1 MNLLMVEYM
10 AKIKQLS
17 AHEAQKIAA
26 GQAVER
32 PANVVK
38 ELLENALD
46 AGADSICLY
55 IEDGGKQLIRI
66 VDNGCGMDQE
76 DAQLCFAKHAT
87 SKIESVD
94 ELTSLTTFGFRGEA
108 LASIAAVSKVTLLTK
123 QADAVEGLKVTAH
136 EGAINVEP
144 AGCPQGTDIVVHNLF
159 YNVPAR
165 AKFLKKRETETRHI
179 IQAVQSMAFAYPHL
193 HLQLYVDGKQLFN
206 CPSQETMLQRTAQL
220 WDAST
225 AKHMMPIEA
234 TRSDKGISLC
244 GAISNHQWFRYDR
257 SGIFFLVNNR
267 WVSNI
272 GLSRALVKGYNNVI
286 PSGRYP
292 MAAISIMI
300 NPALID
306 VNTHPRKQEITFA
319 HPRTIEQL
327 IQDTVRKALEAHVSK
342 QIKKDVSFYQPSPTV
357 YQSAESISFTPASFA
372 SDVKD
377 ITAFEDMPLPEP
389 RTVQSVSFAP
399 TAEPAVIASQQET
412 AMPII
417 ETPQELYTVIG
428 QFAKTYILIEQ
439 EEGLYLVDQH
449 AAHERILYEQFAS
462 RFEDIPTINL
472 MFPQLINCSQDDRAI
487 IEPHLDLFLQHGISI
502 EPFSKEQLIIQS
514 TPVHLKN
521 APLQE
526 MILTAIGW
534 IKELSHV
541 DKEQFHKTIHDK
553 LRAQMACK
561 AAVKAGDVLSLSQM
575 QELMKDLHTTPNRF
589 SCPHGRPTGW
599 MLSLHDIEK
608 TFRRK
613 T

>member
-1 MNLLMVEYM
+1 M

-17 AHEAQKIAA
+17 THEAQKIAA
-26 GQAVER
+26 GQVVER
-32 PANVVK
+32 PANIVK

-46 AGADSICLY
+46 AGADAISLY
-55 IEDGGKQLIRI
+55 IEDGGKELIRI
-66 VDNGCGMDQE
+66 VDNGCGMDKD

-87 SKIESVD
+87 SKIASVD

-123 QADAVEGLKVTAH
+123 ETDALEGLKVIAQ
-136 EGAINVEP
+136 EGEITVEP
-144 AGCPQGTDIVVHNLF
+144 IGCPQGTDIIVRDLF

-179 IQAVQSMAFAYPHL
+179 IQAIQSMAFAYPHL

-206 CPSQETMLQRTAQL
+206 CPSQETMIQRTAQL

-267 WVSNI
+267 WVSNN
-272 GLSRALVKGYNNVI
+272 GLSRALLKGYNNVI

-306 VNTHPRKQEITFA
+306 VNTHPKKQEITFA

-327 IQDTVRKALEAHVSK
+327 IQETVRAALESHVSK
-342 QIKKDVSFYQPSPTV
+342 QIKKDVSFYQPSQTMP
-357 YQSAESISFTPASFA
+357 QSVESVSFTPAAFA

-377 ITAFEDMPLPEP
+377 ISAFDDMPIPEP
-389 RTVQSVSFAP
+389 RTEKSISFAP
-399 TAEPAVIASQQET
+399 TTQPSFVRPQET
-412 AMPII
+412 AQPMPII
-417 ETPQELYTVIG
+417 ETPEQMHAVIG

-449 AAHERILYEQFAS
+449 AAHERILYEQFS
-462 RFEDIPTINL
+462 KNFQDIPTINL
-472 MFPQLINCSQDDRAI
+472 MFPQLINCSQEDRTL
-487 IEPHLDLFLQHGISI
+487 IEPHLELFAQHGITI

-526 MILTAIGW
+526 IVRTAIGW
-534 IKELSHV
+534 IKELQHV
-541 DKEQFHKTIHDK
+541 DTEQFHKTIHDK

-561 AAVKAGDVLSLSQM
+561 AAVKAGDVLTLSQM
-575 QELMKDLHTTPNRF
+575 QELMKDLHNSPNRF